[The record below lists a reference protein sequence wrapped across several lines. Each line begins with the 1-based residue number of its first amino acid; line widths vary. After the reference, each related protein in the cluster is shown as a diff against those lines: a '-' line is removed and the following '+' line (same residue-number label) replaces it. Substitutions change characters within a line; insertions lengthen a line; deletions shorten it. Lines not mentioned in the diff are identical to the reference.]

1 VLQSINNLFL
11 FLFPF
16 FIINFY
22 PIDGRFLRVGFI
34 HDHYKVKKCDLK
46 PQYYSIFEFM
56 ESQIPKRFCESK
68 TEAPKSNPFKKK
80 TTKAK
85 KKEKEIFINYIN

>member
-1 VLQSINNLFL
+1 
-11 FLFPF
+11 
-16 FIINFY
+16 
-22 PIDGRFLRVGFI
+22 
-34 HDHYKVKKCDLK
+34 
-46 PQYYSIFEFM
+46 M